1 MMNYMA
7 RLPILLLTLLLLWS
21 TPTTAQN
28 LKKFYHSVRAEQGLL
43 YFVHPYKLTSS
54 SPQVLKPMEVDFTYR
69 NAQDSV
75 VMLATIYT
83 SQPTKIDVMTL
94 GDDIEAFLV
103 SCLYQEPKG
112 KMWEVRIRV
121 QLPYTL
127 WRDQMSKETPP
138 IYDFRLL
145 GSGAPIFEFQ
155 DTGRQWRK
163 RRELYRK
170 FFAVLDANPYIP
182 GAQ

>member
-1 MMNYMA
+1 MEYIR
-7 RLPILLLTLLLLWS
+7 RLAVLLLTLFMLSLMQG
-21 TPTTAQN
+21 TAQK
-28 LKKFYHSVRAEQGLL
+28 LSKFYHSSRAPQGVL
-43 YFVHPYKLTSS
+43 YFVRPHKVPTTS
-54 SPQVLKPMEVDFTYR
+54 PKVRKPMEVDYTYINSR
-69 NAQDSV
+69 DSV

-83 SQPTKIDVMTL
+83 SQPTKIDLMTL
-94 GDDIEAFLV
+94 GDDVEAFLV

-121 QLPYTL
+121 RLPYSL

-138 IYDFRLL
+138 IYDFRL

-170 FFAVLDANPYIP
+170 FFAMLDANPYIP